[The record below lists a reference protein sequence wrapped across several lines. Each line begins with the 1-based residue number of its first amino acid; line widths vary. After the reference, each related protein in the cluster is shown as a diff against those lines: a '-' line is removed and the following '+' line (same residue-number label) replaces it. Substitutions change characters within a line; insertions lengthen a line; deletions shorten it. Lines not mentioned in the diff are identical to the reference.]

1 MKEYLKKYVM
11 LRRHNMSVAWKKAKR
26 SKMCYVFLAPY
37 AILFSLFVILPVISS
52 IFFSFTYY
60 NILEKP
66 RFIGLSNYISLIL
79 EDDIF
84 LIGIKNTLLI
94 AVITGP
100 LGYIMSFLFAWLINE
115 LPRWVRSV
123 AVVVFYA
130 PSIAGNCYV
139 IFSVFFRG
147 DAYGYVNAF
156 LMKLGI
162 IDSPIL
168 WFINPKYMLPICMLV
183 ILWMSLGT
191 GFLSFVAGLQ
201 GVDRA
206 QFEAGYMDGIRNR
219 WQELWYITLPSMRP
233 QLMFGAVMSIT
244 TSFGVGDIISGLF
257 GFPSTNY
264 AGHLVMTHLM
274 GYSNYRLERGY
285 ACAIAVLLFIL
296 VCGWP
301 TRILQLLSNDPAVIA
316 EGASYLR
323 IVGLSYVVTA
333 FSYTMGFACRATG
346 NVRLPMLTSLLS
358 VATNTLLNSI
368 LIFGLLGFPEL
379 GLRGAAIATAIA
391 RVVELTVLATVVYR
405 KRTPVAANFRQ
416 LFLRKRERGAMR
428 LDLITE
434 FHKCLLCVSFDL
446 PQG

>member
-1 MKEYLKKYVM
+1 MVISMKEYLKKYFR
-11 LRRHNMSVAWKKAKR
+11 LRKHNMSVAWKKAKR
-26 SKMCYVFLAPY
+26 SKMCYLFLAPY
-37 AILFSLFVILPVISS
+37 AILFGLFVILPVISS

-94 AVITGP
+94 AVITVP

-156 LMKLGI
+156 LMNLGI

-206 QFEAGYMDGIRNR
+206 QFEAGYMDGIKNR
-219 WQELWYITLPSMRP
+219 WQELWYITLPNMKP
-233 QLMFGAVMSIT
+233 MLMFGAVMSIT
-244 TSFGVGDIISGLF
+244 QAFGVCDVTMALCGY
-257 GFPSTNY
+257 PSTDY
-264 AGHLVMTHLM
+264 AARTVVTHLFDYGYSRFEM
-274 GYSNYRLERGY
+274 GY
-285 ACAIAVLLFIL
+285 
-296 VCGWP
+296 
-301 TRILQLLSNDPAVIA
+301 
-316 EGASYLR
+316 AS
-323 IVGLSYVVTA
+323 
-333 FSYTMGFACRATG
+333 
-346 NVRLPMLTSLLS
+346 
-358 VATNTLLNSI
+358 
-368 LIFGLLGFPEL
+368 
-379 GLRGAAIATAIA
+379 AIATI
-391 RVVELTVLATVVYR
+391 
-405 KRTPVAANFRQ
+405 
-416 LFLRKRERGAMR
+416 LFLIMILCNKA
-428 LDLITE
+428 IQS
-434 FHKCLLCVSFDL
+434 LLRRV
-446 PQG
+446 GT